1 MTEAAIRKEEQ
12 QSLHSMDSM
21 DFNALADFSNVAVRD
36 LTLLM
41 EHRGQEARDYL
52 NSKFGGLTKLIH
64 KLHTSAERGIG
75 GFPEDL
81 ENRKKVFGCNFIP
94 PKPPKTF
101 FQFLIDALKDTILII
116 LAVAAIVSLILGI
129 FAPEECEGSED
140 NTGWIDGFA
149 IIVAV
154 MIVALVTAVN
164 DYQKEQQFRGL
175 QSKIEGEHKFTVV
188 RHGVPTEVL
197 NSEIVVGDL
206 CQVKYGDLLP
216 ADGVVV
222 QCNDLKVDESSLT
235 GESDLVK
242 KGEKDPLLLAGTH
255 VMEGSGKM
263 VVAAVGENS
272 QTGIIF
278 ALLGSH
284 NEKPAELDK
293 PDGKEEAPPQSPS
306 IKASHDEFEEINL
319 DDDGDSDENGK
330 NKKGKEEKSVLQG
343 KLTRMAVSI
352 GWFGV
357 AAALLT
363 IIVMVLQFSIRKYV
377 NEGASWQN
385 QHLNAYVN
393 AFITGLTVL
402 VVAVPEGLPLAVTIS
417 LAYSVKKMLDDNN
430 LVRHLDAC
438 ETMGN
443 ATAICSDKTGTLTTN
458 RMTVVQ
464 SYLADNHHKDVP
476 KQGELPPTLVELL
489 CKGIAINSSYAT
501 NILPSEHADGLP
513 TQIGNKTEGALL
525 GFVLEIG
532 ETYQDYRDNNPE
544 SSFVKVYTFNSARK
558 SMTTAVRLPGGGFR
572 IYSKGASE
580 IILGRCTSIIG
591 KNGEI
596 RPFTAADSEKMVRE
610 VIEPMASN
618 GLRTI
623 SLAYRDFPANGV
635 PPDKGE
641 ASAECEPDWENEGE
655 ILSHLTCIGVVGI
668 EDPVRPEVPDAI
680 IKCQRAGIVVRMVTG
695 DNVNTAR
702 SIALKCGILQAN
714 SEFLVLEGREFNKL
728 IRDSSGRVSMKKFD
742 EVWPKLRVLARSS
755 PQDKYTLVKGII
767 DSKLNP
773 TREIVAVTGDGT
785 NDGPALKKADV
796 GFAMGIAGTDVAKE
810 ASDIILTD
818 DNFRSIVKAV
828 MWGRNVYD
836 SISKFL
842 QFQLTV
848 NLVAIVVAFIGACV
862 VQVSPLTG
870 TQLLWVNLIMDSF
883 ASLAL
888 ATEPPTEDLLQ
899 RKPYGRTKPL
909 ISRTMIR
916 NILGHAI
923 YQLIVLFILVF
934 MADDLFDIEDGYL
947 ETTRCKPT
955 IHSSIVFNTFVMLQL
970 FNEINSRKVHGE
982 RNVFSGIFRNPVFVI
997 IMVGTFV
1004 VQILIIELTGKAFH
1018 VTGLGWEEWLW
1029 CVFLGFSELLWGQLV
1044 LTVPKTSFPKLCRF
1058 GTKELPLETIVETDG
1073 GRDSKARLLWI
1084 RGLTRLQH
1092 QIRVV
1097 NAFRSVI
1104 DGRSQRAIASPAV
1117 FNSLLAPVRTAMIY
1131 DDSQY
1136 PTALDSTDTGAGAIP
1151 R

>member
-1 MTEAAIRKEEQ
+1 MFDEEMKKEEQ

-21 DFNALADFSNVAVRD
+21 DFSAVADFTDLSIRD

-41 EHRGQEARDYL
+41 EHRGPEAKEYL
-52 NSKFGGLTKLIH
+52 VSTFGGLNKLVH
-64 KLHTSAERGIG
+64 RLHTSSERGIG

-81 ENRKKVFGCNFIP
+81 ENRKNVFGANYIP

-101 FQFLIDALKDTILII
+101 FQFLVDALKDTILII
-116 LAVAAIVSLILGI
+116 LMCAAVVSLILGI

-154 MIVALVTAVN
+154 IIVALVTAVN

-188 RHGVPTEVL
+188 RHGEPIEVL

-222 QCNDLKVDESSLT
+222 QSNDLKVDESSLT

-242 KGEKDPLLLAGTH
+242 KGEKDVLLLAGTH

-263 VVAAVGENS
+263 VVCAVGINS

-278 ALLGSH
+278 SLLGSH
-284 NEKPAELDK
+284 GEKEENKDQQ
-293 PDGKEEAPPQSPS
+293 DGKGVANPQSPM
-306 IKASHDEFEEINL
+306 IRAGQDDFEEINL
-319 DDDGDSDENGK
+319 DEDGDPEGNDKE
-330 NKKGKEEKSVLQG
+330 KKEKQEKSVLQG
-343 KLTRMAVSI
+343 KLTKLAVSI

-363 IIVMVLQFSIRKYV
+363 ILVMVLQFSIRKYV
-377 NEGASWQN
+377 IEKASWEN
-385 QHLNAYVN
+385 KHLNAYVN

-464 SYLADNHHKDVP
+464 SYLADNHYKDVP
-476 KQGELPPTLVELL
+476 KEGDLPQSLVQLL
-489 CKGIAINSSYAT
+489 CKGIAINSSYAS
-501 NILPSEHADGLP
+501 NILPSQSGDGLP
-513 TQIGNKTEGALL
+513 IQVGNKTEGALL

-532 ETYQDYRDNNPE
+532 ETYQHYRDENPE

-558 SMTTAVRLPGGGFR
+558 SMTTAVRLPDGGFR

-580 IILGRCTSIIG
+580 IILSRCTSIIG
-591 KNGEI
+591 KDDEI
-596 RPFTAADSEKMVRE
+596 RPFASADAEKMIKQ
-610 VIEPMASN
+610 VIEPMASD

-623 SLAYRDFPANGV
+623 TLAYRDFPANGV
-635 PPDKGE
+635 PPDQAGDDSE
-641 ASAECEPDWENEGE
+641 ENEPDWENERE

-680 IKCQRAGIVVRMVTG
+680 LKCQRAGIFVRMVTG

-702 SIALKCGILQAN
+702 SIALKCGILEAG
-714 SEFLVLEGREFNKL
+714 SEFLVLDGKEFNKR
-728 IRDSSGRVSMKKFD
+728 IRDSSGKVSQRKFD
-742 EVWPKLRVLARSS
+742 DVWPKLRVLARSS
-755 PQDKYTLVKGII
+755 PQDKFTLVKGII

-818 DNFRSIVKAV
+818 DNFKSIVKAV

-848 NLVAIVVAFIGACV
+848 NLVAIIVAFVGACV

-923 YQLIVLFILVF
+923 FQLVVLFILVF
-934 MADDLFDIEDGYL
+934 LADDMFDIENGYL

-955 IHSSIVFNTFVMLQL
+955 AHSSIVFNTFVLLQL

-982 RNVFSGIFRNPVFVI
+982 RNVFAGITHNPVFVI
-997 IMVGTFV
+997 IMAGTFV
-1004 VQILIIELTGKAFH
+1004 VQILIIQFTGKAFH
-1018 VTGLGWEEWLW
+1018 VAGLGWEEWLW
-1029 CVFLGFSELLWGQLV
+1029 CIFLGFSELVWGQLV
-1044 LTVPKTSFPKLCRF
+1044 LTIPKTSFPKLCRF
-1058 GTKELPLETIVETDG
+1058 GTKELPLPMEPDG
-1073 GRDSKARLLWI
+1073 PKDSRARLLWI

-1131 DDSQY
+1131 EDEDY
-1136 PTALDSTDTGAGAIP
+1136 PRLVENKDGGGVAIP

>member
-12 QSLHSMDSM
+12 QSLHSHDSM
-21 DFNALADFSNVAVRD
+21 DFNAVADFSNVAVRD

-501 NILPSEHADGLP
+501 NILVSK
-513 TQIGNKTEGALL
+513 QC
-525 GFVLEIG
+525 VC
-532 ETYQDYRDNNPE
+532 
-544 SSFVKVYTFNSARK
+544 
-558 SMTTAVRLPGGGFR
+558 AV
-572 IYSKGASE
+572 
-580 IILGRCTSIIG
+580 
-591 KNGEI
+591 
-596 RPFTAADSEKMVRE
+596 V
-610 VIEPMASN
+610 
-618 GLRTI
+618 
-623 SLAYRDFPANGV
+623 
-635 PPDKGE
+635 
-641 ASAECEPDWENEGE
+641 
-655 ILSHLTCIGVVGI
+655 
-668 EDPVRPEVPDAI
+668 
-680 IKCQRAGIVVRMVTG
+680 
-695 DNVNTAR
+695 
-702 SIALKCGILQAN
+702 
-714 SEFLVLEGREFNKL
+714 
-728 IRDSSGRVSMKKFD
+728 
-742 EVWPKLRVLARSS
+742 
-755 PQDKYTLVKGII
+755 
-767 DSKLNP
+767 
-773 TREIVAVTGDGT
+773 
-785 NDGPALKKADV
+785 
-796 GFAMGIAGTDVAKE
+796 
-810 ASDIILTD
+810 
-818 DNFRSIVKAV
+818 
-828 MWGRNVYD
+828 
-836 SISKFL
+836 
-842 QFQLTV
+842 
-848 NLVAIVVAFIGACV
+848 
-862 VQVSPLTG
+862 
-870 TQLLWVNLIMDSF
+870 
-883 ASLAL
+883 
-888 ATEPPTEDLLQ
+888 
-899 RKPYGRTKPL
+899 
-909 ISRTMIR
+909 
-916 NILGHAI
+916 
-923 YQLIVLFILVF
+923 
-934 MADDLFDIEDGYL
+934 FDI
-947 ETTRCKPT
+947 
-955 IHSSIVFNTFVMLQL
+955 
-970 FNEINSRKVHGE
+970 
-982 RNVFSGIFRNPVFVI
+982 
-997 IMVGTFV
+997 
-1004 VQILIIELTGKAFH
+1004 AFLY
-1018 VTGLGWEEWLW
+1018 VN
-1029 CVFLGFSELLWGQLV
+1029 QDI
-1044 LTVPKTSFPKLCRF
+1044 KTS
-1058 GTKELPLETIVETDG
+1058 
-1073 GRDSKARLLWI
+1073 
-1084 RGLTRLQH
+1084 RG
-1092 QIRVV
+1092 
-1097 NAFRSVI
+1097 
-1104 DGRSQRAIASPAV
+1104 
-1117 FNSLLAPVRTAMIY
+1117 
-1131 DDSQY
+1131 
-1136 PTALDSTDTGAGAIP
+1136 
-1151 R
+1151 

>member
-1 MTEAAIRKEEQ
+1 MVDEETKKEEQ

-21 DFNALADFSNVAVRD
+21 DLLAVADFSDVTIKD
-36 LTLLM
+36 LTSLM
-41 EHRGQEARDYL
+41 EHRGLEAKEYL
-52 NSKFGGLTKLIH
+52 IATFGSLNKLIH
-64 KLHTSAERGIG
+64 KLHTSSEKGIG

-81 ENRKKVFGCNFIP
+81 DNRKKVFGANYIP

-101 FQFLIDALKDTILII
+101 LQFLLDALKDTILII
-116 LAVAAIVSLILGI
+116 LMVAAIVSLLLGI

-154 MIVALVTAVN
+154 IIVALVTAVN

-188 RHGVPTEVL
+188 RHGEPKEIL

-216 ADGVVV
+216 ADGVIV
-222 QCNDLKVDESSLT
+222 QSNDLKVDESSLT
-235 GESDLVK
+235 GESDMVK
-242 KGEKDPLLLAGTH
+242 KGQKDILLLAGTH

-263 VVAAVGENS
+263 VVCAVGLNS

-278 ALLGSH
+278 SLLGSH
-284 NEKPAELDK
+284 GEKDGDK
-293 PDGKEEAPPQSPS
+293 DRQDGKGEGTPQSPM
-306 IKASHDEFEEINL
+306 IKAGQDDFEEIKL
-319 DDDGDSDENGK
+319 DEECDADGNDKE
-330 NKKGKEEKSVLQG
+330 KKEKQEKSVLQG
-343 KLTRMAVSI
+343 KLTKLAVSI

-357 AAALLT
+357 AAAVLT
-363 IIVMVLQFSIRKYV
+363 IMVMVLQFSIRKYV
-377 NEGASWQN
+377 IEKASWEN
-385 QHLNAYVN
+385 KHLNAYVN

-464 SYLADNHHKDVP
+464 SYLADSLYKDAP
-476 KQGELPPTLVELL
+476 KQGDLPQTLVELL
-489 CKGIAINSSYAT
+489 CKGIAINSSYAS
-501 NILPSEHADGLP
+501 NLLPAPSGDGLP
-513 TQIGNKTEGALL
+513 VQVGNKTEGALL

-532 ETYQDYRDNNPE
+532 ETYQHYRDDNPE

-558 SMTTAVRLPGGGFR
+558 SMTTAVRLPNGGIR

-580 IILGRCTSIIG
+580 IILSRCTSIIG
-591 KNGEI
+591 RDDEI
-596 RPFTAADSEKMVRE
+596 RPFAAADLEKMVKE
-610 VIEPMASN
+610 VIEPMACD

-623 SLAYRDFPANGV
+623 SLAYRDFPGDA
-635 PPDKGE
+635 
-641 ASAECEPDWENEGE
+641 EPDWENERE
-655 ILSHLTCIGVVGI
+655 ILSQLTCIAVVGI

-680 IKCQRAGIVVRMVTG
+680 LKCQNAGIVVRMVTG

-702 SIALKCGILQAN
+702 SIALKCGILEAG
-714 SEFLVLEGREFNKL
+714 SEFLVLEGKEFNKR
-728 IRDSSGRVSMKKFD
+728 IRDSSGKVRQEKFD
-742 EVWPKLRVLARSS
+742 KVWPKLRVLARSS
-755 PQDKYTLVKGII
+755 PQDKFTLVKGII

-818 DNFRSIVKAV
+818 DNFKSIVKAV

-848 NLVAIVVAFIGACV
+848 NLVAIVVAFVGACV

-888 ATEPPTEDLLQ
+888 ATEPPTEDLLK

-923 YQLIVLFILVF
+923 FQLAVLFVLVF
-934 MADDLFDIEDGYL
+934 LADDFFDIEDGYL
-947 ETTRCKPT
+947 ESTRCKPT
-955 IHSSIVFNTFVMLQL
+955 MHSSVVFNTFVMLQL

-982 RNVFSGIFRNPVFVI
+982 RNVFGGISQNPVFI
-997 IMVGTFV
+997 GIMIGTFI
-1004 VQILIIELTGKAFH
+1004 VQILIIEFTGKAFH
-1018 VTGLGWEEWLW
+1018 VAGLGWEEWMW

-1044 LTVPKTSFPKLCRF
+1044 LTIPKTSFPKLCRF
-1058 GTKELPLETIVETDG
+1058 GTKEMPLPMEPDG
-1073 GRDSKARLLWI
+1073 PKDSKARLLWI

-1131 DDSQY
+1131 DDEDY
-1136 PTALDSTDTGAGAIP
+1136 PPMGESVDMDHDDGSEKP